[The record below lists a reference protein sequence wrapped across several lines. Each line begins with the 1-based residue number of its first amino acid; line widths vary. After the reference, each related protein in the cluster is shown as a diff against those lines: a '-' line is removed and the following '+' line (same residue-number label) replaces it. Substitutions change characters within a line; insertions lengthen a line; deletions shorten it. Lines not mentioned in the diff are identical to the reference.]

1 MIRKIYRKLLTIKSI
16 LVKKRGAPMSKPLK
30 VGLIGTGGIS
40 RQHLP
45 AYAEFSDEV
54 KLTAVCD
61 IFEEAAQERAKQANV
76 SDIYVDYKKMLRE
89 ADIDAV
95 DICTNHDTHAEM
107 TIAAAEAGKHI
118 LVEKPMGNDVQE
130 CRDMIAATDEAGV
143 TLMIANLLRFSPAA
157 KAVKQLLDDG
167 ELGTIRAARIETVLH
182 GVEYCA
188 KGTGCLMARPEVVLA

>member
-61 IFEEAAQERAKQANV
+61 IFEEAAQERAK
-76 SDIYVDYKKMLRE
+76 
-89 ADIDAV
+89 
-95 DICTNHDTHAEM
+95 
-107 TIAAAEAGKHI
+107 
-118 LVEKPMGNDVQE
+118 
-130 CRDMIAATDEAGV
+130 
-143 TLMIANLLRFSPAA
+143 
-157 KAVKQLLDDG
+157 
-167 ELGTIRAARIETVLH
+167 
-182 GVEYCA
+182 
-188 KGTGCLMARPEVVLA
+188 